1 MRFWR
6 SLEQPSP
13 SFSQVQMGENLMT
26 IEQRIEA
33 LEKRCKRLGKTLMGV
48 GTLAL
53 FAVVAGTVGW
63 TVAYTGAISPTSI
76 TTKTIVLKDSAG
88 KTRIGL
94 FGRTG
99 SVHAFDSAGKTR
111 VGIFGKTGSV
121 RAYDRAGKMRV
132 WLDGSGGRIRAYDRA
147 GKWRVGLYGGNGSI
161 YLYDSAGKTRVV
173 LIGSYGKVFALDSA
187 ERMRVQLDGASGK
200 IRFTAPDGTFISHP

>member
-13 SFSQVQMGENLMT
+13 SFSQVQMRENLMT

-121 RAYDRAGKMRV
+121 RAYDRAGTSRV
-132 WLDGSGGRIRAYDRA
+132 SLG
-147 GKWRVGLYGGNGSI
+147 GGNGSI
-161 YLYDSAGKTRVV
+161 YLYDSARTSRVR
-173 LIGSYGKVFALDSA
+173 LLGSTGRIAFKAPGDT
-187 ERMRVQLDGASGK
+187 QLSY
-200 IRFTAPDGTFISHP
+200 HP